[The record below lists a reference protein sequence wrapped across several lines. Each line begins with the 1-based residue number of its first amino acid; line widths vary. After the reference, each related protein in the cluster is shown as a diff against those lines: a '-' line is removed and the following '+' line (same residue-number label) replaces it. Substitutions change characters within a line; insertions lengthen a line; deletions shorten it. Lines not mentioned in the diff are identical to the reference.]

1 MKRLAFS
8 IIYLFFPVLGYGE
21 SEIKMIFPSFAQN
34 DSGASKEKTENKPQD
49 SNGNDEK
56 KNLNPEVS
64 KKNPS
69 IGGVEI
75 PVFNPASDTVEWDGR
90 VWKVDDNRVFRARF
104 EKYLNAPESEISSYE
119 PYFKLIE
126 NIMDMLSAENASS
139 NNLDAAFKILP
150 QAASYDEDANI
161 SDAIANQVLGAW
173 QAQRQVNRVAI
184 ANKSLEEDRKRH
196 EWNLRITSQK
206 SSLSTAP
213 KNPGAAAEWA
223 KEQEIQRAAR
233 TQPHVQRLAEV
244 NALIKSNQAKNEI
257 SEIQSRLEF
266 QSLIVQLFLQRRFNH
281 TLIASRFYRS
291 IFKDGDNKLRLGD
304 RSKSLFARVADIP
317 PTINSIDALAS
328 EAIRDVK
335 ESVEAVKFLLSKNEL
350 ESASTRLGE
359 AFIVG
364 EHLPEIQQFP
374 RESRQ
379 RILVFTR
386 NANQLLNAL
395 EVKDYTR
402 AEKIILEMQKI
413 AQDFDPSKP
422 MTAVQTARNVSR
434 MHLARARNAA
444 LTADSKTLE
453 NEMRAATEIWPNN
466 PELSSVSDQIFT
478 QSDVQQ
484 QAMNDFDRL
493 LQQNNHRQIFEDR
506 MRFIAASALYPEKQ
520 KQLGE
525 VLEKMSMVEASIVK
539 AQEIASRGDAAGAW
553 ESAESARKEFPDDNK
568 LNQLRADLTTQASQ
582 FVQAI
587 NRAEELEKKD
597 LPGSSLAWYLK
608 ARQIYPASTFAK
620 AGIQRLGTKV
630 LPDAK

>member
-1 MKRLAFS
+1 
-8 IIYLFFPVLGYGE
+8 
-21 SEIKMIFPSFAQN
+21 MIFPTFAQN
-34 DSGASKEKTENKPQD
+34 DSEAPKEKTENKTQD
-49 SNGNDEK
+49 STGNDEK
-56 KNLNPEVS
+56 KNSNPEIG

-69 IGGVEI
+69 IGGMEI

-104 EKYLNAPESEISSYE
+104 EKYLNSPESEISSYE

-126 NIMDMLSAENASS
+126 NIMDMLSAENTSS
-139 NNLDAAFKILP
+139 NNLDAAFKLLP

-291 IFKDGDNKLRLGD
+291 IFKDGDNKLRLGE

-317 PTINSIDALAS
+317 PTVNSIDALAS

-402 AEKIILEMQKI
+402 AEQIILEMQKI

-444 LTADSKTLE
+444 LTGDSKTLE
-453 NEMRAATEIWPNN
+453 NELRAATEIWPNN

-506 MRFIAASALYPEKQ
+506 MRFIAAAALYPEKQ

-525 VLEKMSMVEASIVK
+525 VLEKMSLVEAAIVK
-539 AQEIASRGDAAGAW
+539 AQEISKRGDAAGAW
-553 ESAESARKEFPDDNK
+553 ESAEAAQKEFPDDNK
-568 LNQLRADLTTQASQ
+568 LNQLRADLTTQASE

-587 NRAEELEKKD
+587 NRAEDFEKKD
-597 LPGSSLAWYLK
+597 QPGSSLAWYLK

>member
-1 MKRLAFS
+1 MR
-8 IIYLFFPVLGYGE
+8 G
-21 SEIKMIFPSFAQN
+21 
-34 DSGASKEKTENKPQD
+34 SG
-49 SNGNDEK
+49 
-56 KNLNPEVS
+56 
-64 KKNPS
+64 
-69 IGGVEI
+69 
-75 PVFNPASDTVEWDGR
+75 
-90 VWKVDDNRVFRARF
+90 
-104 EKYLNAPESEISSYE
+104 
-119 PYFKLIE
+119 
-126 NIMDMLSAENASS
+126 
-139 NNLDAAFKILP
+139 
-150 QAASYDEDANI
+150 QA
-161 SDAIANQVLGAW
+161 
-173 QAQRQVNRVAI
+173 
-184 ANKSLEEDRKRH
+184 
-196 EWNLRITSQK
+196 
-206 SSLSTAP
+206 LSTAP

-374 RESRQ
+374 RDSRQ

-402 AEKIILEMQKI
+402 AEQIILEMQKI

-453 NEMRAATEIWPNN
+453 NELRAATEIWPNN
-466 PELSSVSDQIFT
+466 PELSSVSDQVFA
-478 QSDVQQ
+478 QSDIQQ

-493 LQQNNHRQIFEDR
+493 LQQKNHRQIFEDR
-506 MRFIAASALYPEKQ
+506 IRFIAAASLYPEKQ

-620 AGIQRLGTKV
+620 AGIQRLGAKV

>member
-1 MKRLAFS
+1 MKRLVFS
-8 IIYLFFPVLGYGE
+8 IIYLFLIVPGYGE
-21 SEIKMIFPSFAQN
+21 SEIKMIFPTFAQN
-34 DSGASKEKTENKPQD
+34 DSGEPKEKTENKTQD
-49 SNGNDEK
+49 STGNDEK
-56 KNLNPEVS
+56 KNSNPEIG
-64 KKNPS
+64 KKKPS
-69 IGGVEI
+69 IGGMEI

-104 EKYLNAPESEISSYE
+104 EKYLNSPESKILSYE

-139 NNLDAAFKILP
+139 NNLDAAFKLLP

-291 IFKDGDNKLRLGD
+291 IFKDGDNKLRLGE

-317 PTINSIDALAS
+317 PTVNSIDSIAS

-350 ESASTRLGE
+350 ES
-359 AFIVG
+359 
-364 EHLPEIQQFP
+364 
-374 RESRQ
+374 
-379 RILVFTR
+379 
-386 NANQLLNAL
+386 
-395 EVKDYTR
+395 
-402 AEKIILEMQKI
+402 
-413 AQDFDPSKP
+413 
-422 MTAVQTARNVSR
+422 VSC
-434 MHLARARNAA
+434 
-444 LTADSKTLE
+444 
-453 NEMRAATEIWPNN
+453 
-466 PELSSVSDQIFT
+466 
-478 QSDVQQ
+478 
-484 QAMNDFDRL
+484 
-493 LQQNNHRQIFEDR
+493 
-506 MRFIAASALYPEKQ
+506 IAASRFLLSNSISILTFPYWFKALTESIFACST
-520 KQLGE
+520 
-525 VLEKMSMVEASIVK
+525 VLFKFF
-539 AQEIASRGDAAGAW
+539 IADSC
-553 ESAESARKEFPDDNK
+553 
-568 LNQLRADLTTQASQ
+568 
-582 FVQAI
+582 I
-587 NRAEELEKKD
+587 
-597 LPGSSLAWYLK
+597 
-608 ARQIYPASTFAK
+608 
-620 AGIQRLGTKV
+620 
-630 LPDAK
+630 